1 MDATN
6 RSTTNPVSP
15 AQGLVNIV
23 WPYLGGK
30 RGLIV
35 LAIVAAAAGLALN
48 WSWLVTIGAAP
59 LLLAILP
66 CAAMCGLGLCM
77 NKAGGKSCSTG
88 KKNSGEGTDIKAGPD
103 REA

>member
-1 MDATN
+1 MGTTN
-6 RSTTNPVSP
+6 TSTTPVSP
-15 AQGLVNIV
+15 TQRLVNIV

-30 RGLIV
+30 RGLVV
-35 LAIVAAAAGLALN
+35 LAIGVAAAGLALN
-48 WSWLVTIGAAP
+48 WSWLVAIGIAP
-59 LLLAILP
+59 FLLVILP

-88 KKNSGEGTDIKAGPD
+88 KKNSGEGTDIKGGPD